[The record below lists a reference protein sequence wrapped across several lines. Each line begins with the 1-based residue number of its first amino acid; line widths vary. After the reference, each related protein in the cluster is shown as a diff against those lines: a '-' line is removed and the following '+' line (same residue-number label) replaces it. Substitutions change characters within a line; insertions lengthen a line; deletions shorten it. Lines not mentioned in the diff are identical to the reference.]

1 VSETKQHNPFPD
13 LPQTP
18 AEHFKLYFYAAVL
31 HILEQVA
38 QSFESH
44 EAMFEQFPFLVGY
57 HDELASRGLDG
68 QTLDAAKV
76 WWHHALDAWEGKM
89 DAPLPICAL
98 RKAAGLDYAA
108 FTLLISI
115 GLIEEDARFGMLFET
130 MQSSSGSHRPTF
142 GLLNAWWREPV
153 DGGEVRAVLRRLQD
167 LGLVQVVNPDA
178 PRIEWALQLPGL
190 LWDVLRGDTRE
201 QLAPWLRY
209 VRPAQ
214 LLPYEDLII
223 SDALWH
229 ILTTLPTLL
238 DSGEVQALVVRGPHH
253 NGRRT
258 MLGAVAR
265 MLGYGI
271 LEINGLGETDDER
284 RRPVGSLATLLH
296 ALPVFVFD
304 LAPGETAELPYLYGY
319 DGPVGVVLGKQ
330 GGVKGPQLERALTLT
345 LETPGSEE
353 RRQLWQRSF
362 GMHPV
367 SDLDEMSEHLRMTSG
382 NIQRTAQLARG
393 YAMLGGHEAVTLAD
407 VRQASHSL
415 NRQVL
420 ETLATFVE
428 PSGDWSQLAASAET
442 QRELFNLE
450 NRCRYRE
457 RLRNFVGTV
466 LCAQLNAGVRVLFSG
481 PSGTGKTLAA
491 RLLASV
497 LHIDLYRLDLSTVVN
512 KYIGETEK
520 NLNRVFALV
529 EELDVILLL
538 DEGDALLT
546 RRTNVQTSNDR
557 YANLETNYLLQRL
570 ETFEGILIVTT
581 NASER
586 IDSAFQRRLDMVI
599 DFRPPEAAERWVIWQ
614 LHLPA
619 AHAIDLPLLQE
630 IVARCN
636 LTGGQI
642 RNVVLHASLLG
653 LSDGGMITS
662 AHLEAALQ
670 REYRKMG
677 AIYPLRRQFS
687 ALSDWR

>member
-1 VSETKQHNPFPD
+1 VSETKQKIPFPD

-68 QTLDAAKV
+68 QTLEAAKV
-76 WWHHALDAWEGKM
+76 WWHDALAAWEGTI
-89 DAPLPICAL
+89 DTPLPICSL

-108 FTLLISI
+108 FTLLMSI
-115 GLIEEDARFGMLFET
+115 GLIEEDARFGLLFET
-130 MQSSSGSHRPTF
+130 MQSSTGSHRPTF

-153 DGGEVRAVLRRLQD
+153 DGGEVRTALRQLQD
-167 LGLVQVVNPDA
+167 LGLVQIVNPDA
-178 PRIEWALQLPGL
+178 PRMEWALQLPSL

-201 QLAPWLRY
+201 QLSPWLRY
-209 VRPAQ
+209 VRPAH
-214 LLPYEDLII
+214 LLPYDDLII
-223 SDALWH
+223 SDAQWH
-229 ILTTLPTLL
+229 VLTALPTLL
-238 DSGEVQALVVRGPHH
+238 DSGEAKALIVRGPHN
-253 NGRRT
+253 NGRHT
-258 MLGAVAR
+258 LLGAVAR
-265 MLGYGI
+265 ILGYGM
-271 LEINGLGETDDER
+271 LEINGQGKTDDER
-284 RRPVGSLATLLH
+284 WHLAGPLATLLH
-296 ALPVFVFD
+296 ALPVIAFD
-304 LAPGETAELPYLYGY
+304 LAPGETAEIPCLHGY
-319 DGPVGVVLGKQ
+319 DGPLGVVLGKQ
-330 GGVKGPQLERALTLT
+330 GGIKGSQLERALTLT
-345 LETPGSEE
+345 LELPASEE

-362 GMHPV
+362 GTRPV
-367 SDLDEMSEHLRMTSG
+367 IDLDEMGERLRITSG
-382 NIQRTAQLARG
+382 NIQRTARLAQS
-393 YAMLGGHEAVTLAD
+393 YAMLDGHEAVTLAD

-428 PSGDWSQLAASAET
+428 PSGDWNQLAASAET
-442 QRELFNLE
+442 QHELLNLE

-457 RLRNFVGTV
+457 RLRDFVGTA
-466 LCAQLNAGVRVLFSG
+466 LSSHLNSGVRVLFSG

-497 LHIDLYRLDLSTVVN
+497 LHMDLYRLDLSTVVN

-520 NLNRVFALV
+520 NLNQVFALA

-570 ETFEGILIVTT
+570 ETFEGILIITT
-581 NASER
+581 NANDR

-599 DFRPPEAAERWVIWQ
+599 DFRPPETAERWVIWQ
-614 LHLPA
+614 LHLPVT
-619 AHAIDLPLLQE
+619 HAIDLPLLQE
-630 IVARCN
+630 VAGRCN

-653 LSDGGMITS
+653 LSDGGVITS
-662 AHLEAALQ
+662 THLEASLQ

-677 AIYPLRRQFS
+677 TIYPLRRQYS